1 MSTVGSQLCA
11 LDGAPGVLVD
21 VKRHPQGSRGEK
33 DSRRVA
39 ESRGQ
44 NTGVLTYYYWPDGGC
59 WRGREIGN
67 EKETM
72 KV

>member
-21 VKRHPQGSRGEK
+21 VKRHPQGSRGE

-59 WRGREIGN
+59 WRGRETGN